1 MRIAAQ
7 QHPAFEQGRF
17 RDDER
22 VIHLLRRRQIP
33 VPDSPGDPLDD
44 AMPDR
49 HEIQRLETPR
59 AGIFAAMTAPGV
71 AASSEGFAFFGL
83 LTPRK

>member
-1 MRIAAQ
+1 MTGGGNVEILQEQREPLEIDSAQVRIAAQ
-7 QHPAFEQGRF
+7 EHPAFEQGRF

-22 VIHLLRRRQIP
+22 VIHFLRGHQIL
-33 VPDSPGDPLDD
+33 VPDFPGDPLDD

-59 AGIFAAMTAPGV
+59 AQ
-71 AASSEGFAFFGL
+71 L
-83 LTPRK
+83 R